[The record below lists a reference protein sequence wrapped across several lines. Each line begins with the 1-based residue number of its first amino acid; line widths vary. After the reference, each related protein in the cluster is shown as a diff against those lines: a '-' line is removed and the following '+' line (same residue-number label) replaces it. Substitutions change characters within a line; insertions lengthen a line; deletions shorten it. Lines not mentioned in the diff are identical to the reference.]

1 MCPPGKWCEPNSDL
15 KKVELICSA
24 GFICTGGKDFVFLLS
39 SCLLIFTDI
48 SDRDSD
54 TLRPK
59 MIGPACYICLSGKGR
74 FSIFSFSLIWKNI

>member
-59 MIGPACYICLSGKGR
+59 MMVLPVTYVCLGRVGFR
-74 FSIFSFSLIWKNI
+74 FSPFR